1 MKDEPIYDLP
11 DMVRVYDHI
20 PEPLPPSPPPFPPN
34 DLPPVTTTTFCKSNT
49 YEVKPRVG
57 LTRPEDP
64 SLRASDYADEYE
76 TAVNVKD
83 GTGAGDYATT
93 TDGTGAGDYATLHVT
108 DIDFNK
114 DMPSGYSVIKSNE
127 TNNHT
132 SHYQPL
138 SLATYEGQDSAYA
151 MLHTTHKSQ
160 PSLSTSEAAQIE
172 KHDTGDGNGESN
184 EETRIIVDVNGH
196 AYNKLQHYGLGA
208 TTTTDVARQMTDNNL
223 SSTSHYQS
231 LIIPDRDENQTY
243 TMLHIASDTDQ
254 KKKEVDMSASQQ
266 EDDDGGHTYDKD
278 SGRDANLK

>member
-76 TAVNVKD
+76 TAVIVK
-83 GTGAGDYATT
+83 
-93 TDGTGAGDYATLHVT
+93 DGTGAGDYATLHVT

-114 DMPSGYSVIKSNE
+114 DMPSGYSVIKSND
-127 TNNHT
+127 HT

-160 PSLSTSEAAQIE
+160 PLSSTSEAAQIG
-172 KHDTGDGNGESN
+172 KHDTGDESN
-184 EETRIIVDVNGH
+184 EETQTVVDVNGH
-196 AYNKLQHYGLGA
+196 AYNELQHYGLGA
-208 TTTTDVARQMTDNNL
+208 TTTTTDVARQMTGSNL

-254 KKKEVDMSASQQ
+254 KKIEVVEHGAASQQ
-266 EDDDGGHTYDKD
+266 EDDDGDDTHDKW
-278 SGRDANLK
+278 